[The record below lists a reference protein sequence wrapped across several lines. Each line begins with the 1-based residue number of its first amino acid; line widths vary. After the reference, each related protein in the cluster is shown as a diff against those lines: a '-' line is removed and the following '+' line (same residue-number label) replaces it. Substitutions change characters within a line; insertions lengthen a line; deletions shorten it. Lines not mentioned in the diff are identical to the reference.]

1 MSDSLCRAISSRSPF
16 ERFEHGRD
24 IDCDGLWTEV
34 ETLIY
39 VARVEYSCSSACG
52 TFELRRMASSKRI
65 YTASNLSG
73 ATQKG
78 CDSGEG
84 WEGGVNSPLS
94 VINPTPSV
102 ADMMEDQDLR
112 RAS

>member
-1 MSDSLCRAISSRSPF
+1 MDTISLQPTIE
-16 ERFEHGRD
+16 ERERD
-24 IDCDGLWTEV
+24 VRIDFDGLLTEV
-34 ETLIY
+34 ETLKY

-52 TFELRRMASSKRI
+52 AFELRRMASSKRI

-84 WEGGVNSPLS
+84 WEGGVNTPLS

-112 RAS
+112 LAP